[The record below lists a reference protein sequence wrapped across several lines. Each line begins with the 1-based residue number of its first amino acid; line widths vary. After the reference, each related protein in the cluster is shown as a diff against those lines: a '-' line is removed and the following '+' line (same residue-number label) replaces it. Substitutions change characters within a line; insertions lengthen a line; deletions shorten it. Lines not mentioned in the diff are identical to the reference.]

1 VISEQSNNNNN
12 AREAVAPIDEFE
24 KLFNFD
30 RSKPQL
36 IANQYDMLVEQMLM
50 NESPATNQSIVIKDS
65 DDEKILYGGNNLHQ
79 DELFYLP

>member
-1 VISEQSNNNNN
+1 MISEQSINNNN
-12 AREAVAPIDEFE
+12 AREAVPPIDEFE

-65 DDEKILYGGNNLHQ
+65 DDEKIPYGGNNLHQ
-79 DELFYLP
+79 DELYYPP

>member
-1 VISEQSNNNNN
+1 MISEQSNNNNN
-12 AREAVAPIDEFE
+12 AREAVPPIDEFE

-65 DDEKILYGGNNLHQ
+65 DDEKILYCGNNLHQ
-79 DELFYLP
+79 DELYYPP